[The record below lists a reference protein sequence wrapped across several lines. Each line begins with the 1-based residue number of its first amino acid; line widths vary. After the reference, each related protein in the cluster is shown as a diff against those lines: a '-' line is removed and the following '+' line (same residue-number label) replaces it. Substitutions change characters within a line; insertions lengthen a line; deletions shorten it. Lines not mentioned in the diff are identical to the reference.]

1 MAPDNVESHTEAAN
15 ETSVTIIIYR
25 VRVIV
30 QERHHRCEEEPLEL
44 VRVNITASSVG
55 CVVAVRS
62 HDLLGY

>member
-1 MAPDNVESHTEAAN
+1 MIPEDVGRHTEAAN

-30 QERHHRCEEEPLEL
+30 QEGHHRGEEEPLEL
-44 VRVNITASSVG
+44 LRVNVTAASVG

-62 HDLLGY
+62 HDLLGH